1 MPALVDHK
9 ASRAKH
15 RKQREFKPAW
25 KIIARGQ
32 MRNSDQLHIKKLDN
46 KQKRPKLRVSHFY
59 QQGPLETEAE
69 TVWTQRPAISQS
81 INTKTGSRFPREY
94 SAEVCSSW
102 KDCDKLL
109 ISWQ

>member
-1 MPALVDHK
+1 
-9 ASRAKH
+9 
-15 RKQREFKPAW
+15 
-25 KIIARGQ
+25 